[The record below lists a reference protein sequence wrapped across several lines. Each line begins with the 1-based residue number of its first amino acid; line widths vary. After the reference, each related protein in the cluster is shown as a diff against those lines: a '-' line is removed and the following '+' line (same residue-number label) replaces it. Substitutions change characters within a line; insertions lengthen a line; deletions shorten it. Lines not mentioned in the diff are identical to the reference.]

1 VKPLTIKSFLLELA
15 RDIYSASS
23 KKASSKLSMRLTTM
37 QCYVL
42 HLVASGTRVPFDL
55 KSSRQGLIK
64 TGFIYHH
71 PDPAGTRG
79 LNGRILHVYRLT
91 DKGEIAHD
99 EILRA
104 FGPIVERINAKREEV
119 TA

>member
-1 VKPLTIKSFLLELA
+1 
-15 RDIYSASS
+15 
-23 KKASSKLSMRLTTM
+23 MRLTTM

-42 HLVASGTRVPFDL
+42 HLVASDIRVPFEL

-64 TGFIYHH
+64 AGYIYHH
-71 PDPAGTRG
+71 PDPRGTRG
-79 LNGRILHVYRLT
+79 LNGRVLHVYRLT

-99 EILRA
+99 DILRT